1 MDYTKKKRNRKMEET
16 KKKYKYLVISLFCL
30 FLGIHYWDKF
40 VILLSV
46 IISAISPLLLGC
58 VMAYILNIL
67 MNFFEK
73 NYCKIKNQNKI
84 IKKSKR
90 PICMIM
96 SFISLFGIIGLIIG
110 IVIPELINCGK
121 CMIEDVPPILED
133 WWGKLIVNEKFQNYY
148 HLVSENIPTFNEI
161 KGTITKNA
169 NAIFSNMGGV
179 VGSIFNAV
187 GSVFSSVV
195 NIIIGFIFSI
205 YILSSKENL
214 QKTSILM
221 IKTYCSKSSDKILYF
236 FRIANECFKN
246 FIVGQCLDAIILGIL
261 CVIGMLIFDFPYAIM
276 IGVLLGFTA
285 LIPIAGAYIGA
296 GIGAFMMLTISPTK
310 ALLFI
315 VFVIV
320 LQQIEGNLIYP
331 KIVGDSIGLPGMWV
345 LVSITLGGGLFG
357 IVGMLVSVPLVATFY
372 KIIQNDLEKKN
383 KSNKTNKEN
392 QEVKILPIKENSNGD
407 ITIPNTNND
416 SIVSIIIPKNNNR
429 KNDRRKRNK
438 RKNKKG

>member
-1 MDYTKKKRNRKMEET
+1 MEET

-133 WWGKLIVNEKFQNYY
+133 WWGKLIINENFQNYY
-148 HLVSENIPTFNEI
+148 HLVSDNIPTFNEI
-161 KGTITKNA
+161 KGIITKNA
-169 NAIFSNMGGV
+169 NTIFSNMGGV
-179 VGSIFNAV
+179 VGFIFNAV
-187 GSVFSSVV
+187 GSVFSSVI

-345 LVSITLGGGLFG
+345 LASITLGGGLFG

-372 KIIQNDLEKKN
+372 KIVQNDLEKKN
-383 KSNKTNKEN
+383 KSNKINKEN

-407 ITIPNTNND
+407 IIIPNTNND

-438 RKNKKG
+438 KRNKKG